1 MIFVSPCDRQLRSR
15 TDVILFEPRFT
26 YHGFRY
32 ASISEL
38 WWISPGELCE
48 EILGRKTVEASVL
61 ATDLNEIGHVTMD
74 SNEWNAI
81 ERACVWSTRSNLMG
95 IPTDCPQRDVR
106 LPPIFPPHLAMSCN
120 LCRIM
125 GFEFHFCDSVRR
137 SV

>member
-1 MIFVSPCDRQLRSR
+1 
-15 TDVILFEPRFT
+15 VILFEPRFT

-48 EILGRKTVEASVL
+48 EILGRKTVEANVR

-95 IPTDCPQRDVR
+95 VPTDCPQRDVR
-106 LPPIFPPHLAMSCN
+106 LPHIYFLHVWCSRAICVTLRVLSFTFVTMSKGAFR
-120 LCRIM
+120 LV
-125 GFEFHFCDSVRR
+125 G
-137 SV
+137 